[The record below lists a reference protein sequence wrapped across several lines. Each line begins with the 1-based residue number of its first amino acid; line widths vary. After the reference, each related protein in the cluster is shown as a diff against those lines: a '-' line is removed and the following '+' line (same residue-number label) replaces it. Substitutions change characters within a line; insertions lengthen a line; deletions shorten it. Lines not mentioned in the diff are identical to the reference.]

1 MGLNSMLLILAI
13 GIASNLDNAG
23 VGIAYG
29 VKKTRIPLIAN
40 SIIAL
45 MGFSLALVGGLFGN
59 WISLWLTPFTCQ
71 LISMIVLVSIG
82 VYVLGQQYL
91 TIKQPE
97 VVYVFNQQRLTDET
111 MEQPSDNYLLRVLR
125 NPEDAD
131 LDNSKSIGLSE
142 SVILGIALSINNLAG
157 GFSAGITQLNILA
170 TASVSGLF
178 SFLCTGLCAVFGL
191 KFAAGRLGEKAT
203 TISGILLILV
213 GIHQVIS

>member
-1 MGLNSMLLILAI
+1 MGLNSTLLVFAI

-29 VKKTRIPLIAN
+29 VRKIRIPLIPN

-91 TIKQPE
+91 AKE
-97 VVYVFNQQRLTDET
+97 SEERL
-111 MEQPSDNYLLRVLR
+111 SDGNHILRILR
-125 NPEDAD
+125 NPEEAD

-178 SFLCTGLCAVFGL
+178 SFLCTGLCVAFGL
-191 KFAAGRLGEKAT
+191 KFASGRLGEKAT
-203 TISGILLILV
+203 IISGILLILV
-213 GIHQVIS
+213 GVRQIIS

>member
-1 MGLNSMLLILAI
+1 MGLNSVLLIFAI

-29 VKKTRIPLIAN
+29 VRKIRVPLISN
-40 SIIAL
+40 FIIAL

-71 LISMIVLVSIG
+71 LISMTVLVSIG
-82 VYVLGQQYL
+82 VYLLSQQYL
-91 TIKQPE
+91 VKKTKE
-97 VVYVFNQQRLTDET
+97 QQ
-111 MEQPSDNYLLRVLR
+111 SDGNRILRVLR
-125 NPEDAD
+125 NPEEAD
-131 LDNSKSIGLSE
+131 LDRSKSIGLSE
-142 SVILGIALSINNLAG
+142 SFILGIALSINNLAG

-178 SFLCTGLCAVFGL
+178 SFLCTGLCAIFGL
-191 KFAAGRLGEKAT
+191 KFASGRLGEKAT

-213 GIHQVIS
+213 GVKQIIS